1 MDTKDTNIQKF
12 PPVVAVLGHVDHGKT
27 TLLDVIRKTSISERE
42 SGGITQRIGASSV
55 EIDHEG
61 KKRWI
66 TFIDTP
72 GHQAFV
78 KMRSRGALA
87 SDVGLLIV
95 SADDSVMPQTKES
108 IALLKASK
116 IPYIVVITK
125 IDSSGKNP
133 EKVKKDLAKEEVM
146 VEGYGGNV
154 PVIEVSAK
162 QNTNIKELL
171 DLILLVYDLHPKE
184 PQPSPLSPFEAVV
197 IESKQDPKA
206 GAKATIVVKNGT
218 INVRDEVWANDITC
232 KVRNLLSDIGKP
244 VTQAT
249 VGDAVEILGFEKTPD
264 VGSVITK
271 EKLGSKSEIKKE
283 ESQNAKNKDSIISI
297 ILVADYVGSLEAILA
312 SVPPKA
318 DVILKKTGEVT
329 ESDILL
335 AKSTGALILSFN
347 TKIKPD
353 IASFAS
359 NEKVPLKNY
368 TVIYEMLDELNDVV
382 EGKELSFKEQVFGI
396 AKVQASFPFNKS
408 KVMGIKI
415 LEGRVAK
422 GDRVR
427 VEREDKVIGE
437 ARIVSVR

>member
-95 SADDSVMPQTKES
+95 SADDAVMPQTKES

-125 IDSSGKNP
+125 IDSPGKNP
-133 EKVKKDLAKEEVM
+133 EKVKKDLAKEKDM

-154 PVIEVSAK
+154 PGI
-162 QNTNIKELL
+162 
-171 DLILLVYDLHPKE
+171 
-184 PQPSPLSPFEAVV
+184 
-197 IESKQDPKA
+197 
-206 GAKATIVVKNGT
+206 
-218 INVRDEVWANDITC
+218 EVWANDITC

-283 ESQNAKNKDSIISI
+283 ESQNAKNKDSFISLN
-297 ILVADYVGSLEAILA
+297 LVAD
-312 SVPPKA
+312 
-318 DVILKKTGEVT
+318 
-329 ESDILL
+329 
-335 AKSTGALILSFN
+335 
-347 TKIKPD
+347 
-353 IASFAS
+353 
-359 NEKVPLKNY
+359 
-368 TVIYEMLDELNDVV
+368 
-382 EGKELSFKEQVFGI
+382 
-396 AKVQASFPFNKS
+396 
-408 KVMGIKI
+408 
-415 LEGRVAK
+415 
-422 GDRVR
+422 
-427 VEREDKVIGE
+427 
-437 ARIVSVR
+437 